1 MLPNLIV
8 IGAAKCGTTAL
19 HRYLGLHPDI
29 FMSKSKELGF
39 FCSSENW
46 DERLRWYESQFGA
59 ATVRGESSPSYTNC
73 PRNKGVPERMASL
86 VPDARLIYLV
96 RDPVDRV
103 ISQYRFGRWVAGYDY
118 GEIEDM
124 LADLETSPI
133 VVQSRYGYQL
143 EQYLPLFPLSRILI
157 LESSD
162 LRDRPAE
169 TLARIFRFLDV
180 DDTFTTSA
188 FARPHN
194 ETEAT
199 LPANPVGRRV
209 RSLAYRV
216 LGRGR
221 ARRLQSRLPGF
232 VQRPFLAN
240 AEIPHVSLDPAVRA
254 TLEAFLGED
263 ADRLRRLTGLPF
275 ETWTV

>member
-1 MLPNLIV
+1 VLPNLLV

-59 ATVRGESSPSYTNC
+59 ARVRGESSPSYTNC

-124 LADLETSPI
+124 LAGVDRETFI
-133 VVQSRYGYQL
+133 A
-143 EQYLPLFPLSRILI
+143 
-157 LESSD
+157 SD
-162 LRDRPAE
+162 LMGSAV
-169 TLARIFRFLDV
+169 TLKLGWIGESVTRI
-180 DDTFTTSA
+180 
-188 FARPHN
+188 
-194 ETEAT
+194 
-199 LPANPVGRRV
+199 
-209 RSLAYRV
+209 
-216 LGRGR
+216 
-221 ARRLQSRLPGF
+221 PGDY
-232 VQRPFLAN
+232 QHRY
-240 AEIPHVSLDPAVRA
+240 PHVAWDRSIEFRDLSTQRYYELDGTRIWDAA
-254 TLEAFLGED
+254 TVD
-263 ADRLRRLTGLPF
+263 APKLRDIALRMLAAEFPDDAEGGA
-275 ETWTV
+275 